1 MHYLLVQPRFPIP
14 AKSHNHK
21 SFLPVGLLKI
31 ASWLRANG
39 HSVELIQGTTEA
51 SSRPDHV
58 YVTSLFTYWSD
69 RVWEAVAYYRAAYPW
84 AEITVG
90 GIYASLAPEHCLQS
104 GCDHVHVGIHPQ
116 AEACMPAYDLVET
129 DYQIVHASRGC
140 IRKCR
145 FCGTHI
151 IEPNYT
157 HKESMLP
164 EIVKRHLVFYDNNL
178 LANPHIERILAELA
192 DVRLDGRVV
201 TAECQSGF
209 DGRLLTADLARMLK
223 AARFRN
229 PRIAWDGEVDDA
241 STIREQVELLKQ
253 AGYAPRDISVFMIYN
268 FDVLPED
275 MNLKAEYCFDW
286 GVQVADCR
294 YRPLDLFSDGYR
306 PLARSQ
312 EDSDYYVHLGWTDA
326 DVRGFRR
333 TVRTNNICLR
343 YRIPRNEYRKELEGM
358 SADTRRELMHALGIN
373 GPRLSR
379 EELDRLNTAWLRVV
393 ADQVTAVPDLP
404 AVQFGLASS
413 GYRAVTAK

>member
-14 AKSHNHK
+14 PKSHNHK

-39 HSVELIQGTTEA
+39 HTVELVRGTAEA
-51 SSRPDHV
+51 SSRPDHI
-58 YVTSLFTYWSD
+58 YVTSLFTYWSE
-69 RVWEAVAYYRAAYPW
+69 RVWEAVAYYRANYPW

-90 GIYASLAPEHCLQS
+90 GIYASLAPDHCRLS
-104 GCDHVHVGIHPQ
+104 GCDHVHVGVHQQ
-116 AEACMPAYDLVET
+116 AEAFPPAYDLVDT

-151 IEPNYT
+151 IEPKYT

-178 LANPHIERILAELA
+178 LANPHIKRILEELA
-192 DVRLDGRVV
+192 AARFEGRVV

-209 DGRLLTADLARMLK
+209 DGRLLTAELARLLK

-229 PRIAWDGEVDDA
+229 PRIAWDGEVDEAD
-241 STIREQVELLKQ
+241 SILRQVELLRA
-253 AGYAPRDISVFMIYN
+253 AGYAARDISIFMIYN
-268 FDVLPED
+268 FDVSPED
-275 MNLKAEYCFDW
+275 MNRKAELCFDW

-306 PLARSQ
+306 PMARGQ
-312 EDSDYYVHLGWTDA
+312 EDTEYYVHVGWTDA

-333 TVRTNNICLR
+333 LVRMSNICLR
-343 YRIPRNEYRKELEGM
+343 YQIPRQEYRKELEGM
-358 SADTRRELMHALGIN
+358 SADTRRGLMLSLGID

-379 EELDRLNTAWLRVV
+379 NELDRLNAAWLEIVDSQTEQ
-393 ADQVTAVPDLP
+393 AMACLP
-404 AVQFGLASS
+404 ALAAQPEVPA
-413 GYRAVTAK
+413 G